1 MQSNAQAGAAYYYER
16 SGKKMGPLSPEQITS
31 LVSKGGLSA
40 DTLVW
45 RSGFANW
52 TPLRETE
59 LAGYLP
65 TRATLATPLGTPEPV
80 RPTPAPALNP
90 APSTPPT
97 VHELPAGVKGWCWG
111 GFLLSWVWAIRFRVW
126 WGLLALVPWVGFG
139 MIIYLG
145 LRGRELAW
153 HRGTWSSVEAFNQ
166 TQRRWSI
173 AGTVV
178 VVVCLIGGG
187 IYGFA
192 NGDAID
198 REVRTQK
205 RAEDGASS
213 RLTDQEI
220 LKGMAIA
227 LDASNAPAATDV
239 PSLITVQG
247 TEYQARGG
255 TLVVQGDVT
264 SGRKLLLNGQ
274 PVPKMTEDLM
284 RLVSVYRYRDRDTA
298 LVTYGCGGSGCNWTW
313 FALVEVLT
321 NGQVNVMAGDKLQMD
336 MDGSVPDIAIQS
348 DGSLL
353 VSFQAQQGREQ
364 WRYSKGQ
371 ITKQ

>member
-1 MQSNAQAGAAYYYER
+1 MDVQPPLEANAQLPAQLGMGHPIPRLVGTVGPGALGRLRNDHLSRPTGTRARLASGHLEQRGSVQSNAA
-16 SGKKMGPLSPEQITS
+16 S
-31 LVSKGGLSA
+31 LV
-40 DTLVW
+40 D
-45 RSGFANW
+45 
-52 TPLRETE
+52 
-59 LAGYLP
+59 
-65 TRATLATPLGTPEPV
+65 
-80 RPTPAPALNP
+80 
-90 APSTPPT
+90 
-97 VHELPAGVKGWCWG
+97 
-111 GFLLSWVWAIRFRVW
+111 
-126 WGLLALVPWVGFG
+126 
-139 MIIYLG
+139 
-145 LRGRELAW
+145 
-153 HRGTWSSVEAFNQ
+153 
-166 TQRRWSI
+166 RRDCCR
-173 AGTVV
+173 
-178 VVVCLIGGG
+178 VVCLIGGG

-205 RAEDGASS
+205 RAEEGASS
-213 RLTDQEI
+213 RLTDKEI
-220 LKGMAIA
+220 MKGMAIA

-353 VSFQAQQGREQ
+353 VSFRAQQGSEQ